1 MKRCLNCM
9 HEYEDELKICP
20 HCGYEEGTDPKEIY
34 FLKPGVVLHDQY
46 MIGTTVGVG
55 GFGIVYRAWDMS
67 LARMIAI
74 KEFFPMGYINRIP
87 GHKEV
92 MVFGNKK
99 QEFRKE
105 LQRFLE
111 EAQYLA
117 KFSKHPN
124 IINVYSFFEENNT
137 AYIAMEFLD
146 GISYKEY
153 IKSQGGKIEIDS
165 AVSVVADVLSALKEI
180 HKENII
186 HRDVAPDN
194 IFICL
199 DGRIKLMD
207 FGAARFSKRE
217 KDFDV
222 VLKPGF
228 APPEQYQARGQQGD
242 YTDIYAVGAVLY
254 RSLTGQMPVEA
265 TDRLEQDEL
274 PSPNE
279 VNPDIPEKL
288 NNIILRAMAVQ
299 PALRFQTDDEF
310 IEVLNENFNGKI
322 RSIKEE
328 LKHRKQIRLIK
339 SLIAIF
345 VLGIGLATVF
355 FAYDYKKSEIDL
367 KAVALDVWLRADNEN
382 ENENNFMSALE
393 EFTDKYPQIKINV
406 TVISK
411 NQYEEKLKEASEK
424 NEMPDIYESVTGLDL
439 PKRDISRLTQYIES
453 EKYEGLYFLKDQ
465 GITEMPITYTM
476 PVLYV
481 SKTVDGYSEA
491 QAKQDY
497 NDCISGG
504 TFRANEDAVVR
515 FLKGES
521 AYVVADTSYYW
532 AVQEQQGGKYEMR
545 SIPGVDACQAVYS
558 MVLSIN
564 KKTSR
569 AQYNAAVQMIFYLL
583 GEKAQTRLCIE
594 QHQDLPLQKDI
605 YERYVQ
611 LNTEYEALS
620 AEKNNLIF
628 SWD

>member
-9 HEYEDELKICP
+9 QEYENAFTICP
-20 HCGYEEGTDPKEIY
+20 HCGYAEGSEPKEIY
-34 FLKPGVVLHDQY
+34 FLKPGTVLHDQY
-46 MIGTTVGVG
+46 MVGTTVGVG
-55 GFGIVYRAWDMS
+55 GFGIVYKAWDMS
-67 LARMIAI
+67 LSRMIAI

-99 QEFRKE
+99 QDFKKE

-137 AYIAMEFLD
+137 AYIAMEFLE
-146 GISYKEY
+146 GITYKEY

-165 AVSVVADVLSALKEI
+165 AVSVIVDVLAALKEI
-180 HKENII
+180 HKEHII

-194 IFICL
+194 IYICL

-207 FGAARFSKRE
+207 FGAARFSKNE

-228 APPEQYQARGQQGD
+228 APPEQYQAKGQQGD

-254 RSLTGQMPVEA
+254 RALTGQMPIEA
-265 TDRLEQDEL
+265 TDRLEQDDL
-274 PSPNE
+274 LAPNE

-288 NNIILRAMAVQ
+288 NNIILRAMAIQ

-310 IEVLNENFNGKI
+310 IEVLNENYNGKI

-328 LKHRKQIRLIK
+328 LKHRKQLRLIK
-339 SLIAIF
+339 SMIAIF
-345 VLGIGLATVF
+345 VLGIGLAFGF
-355 FAYDYKKSEIDL
+355 FAYDAKKSEIDL
-367 KAVALDVWLRADNEN
+367 KAAALEVWLRADNGN
-382 ENENNFMSALE
+382 DNADNFLAALS
-393 EFTDKYPQIKINV
+393 EFTDKYPQIEINV
-406 TVISK
+406 TVISES
-411 NQYEEKLKEASEK
+411 QYEAKLKEASEK
-424 NEMPDIYESVTGLDL
+424 HAMPDVYESVAGLDL
-439 PKRDISRLTQYIES
+439 PKKDISRLAQYIEL
-453 EKYEGLYFLKDQ
+453 EKYDGLDFLKGQ
-465 GITEMPITYTM
+465 KITEMPITYAM

-481 SKTVDGYSEA
+481 SKTVEGYSEA
-491 QAKQDY
+491 QARQDY
-497 NDCISGG
+497 NDCMAGG
-504 TFRANEDAVVR
+504 RFQVDEDAVIK
-515 FLKGES
+515 FLKGER
-521 AYVVADTSYYW
+521 AFVVADTSYYW

-545 SIPGVDACQAVYS
+545 SIPGVDACQAAYS
-558 MVLSIN
+558 MALSID

-569 AQYNAAVQMIFYLL
+569 AKYNAAVQMIFYLL
-583 GEKAQTRLCIE
+583 GEKAQTKLCIE
-594 QHQDLPLQKDI
+594 SHQDLPLQKDT

-611 LNTEYEALS
+611 LNTEYQALS
-620 AEKNNLIF
+620 AEKSNLIF
-628 SWD
+628 SWN